1 MTPTLSGRIQ
11 TRLLLLG
18 TVGLLWTLIVVPV
31 LPKGGATLAETYA
44 LTVLALIVVAVVG
57 IGWELLY
64 HGIQQ
69 YRWEK
74 DWPILLGLLLGVPEG
89 IVAFFVIVAL
99 VPDEPSVLTFLLHFA
114 TTWIV
119 IWLFAIGPLRVFL
132 LRWRYQGGRIL

>member
-1 MTPTLSGRIQ
+1 VTPTLSGRIQ

-18 TVGLLWTLIVVPV
+18 TVGLLWTLIVVPA
-31 LPKGGATLAETYA
+31 LPKAGGTLAETYA
-44 LTVLALIVVAVVG
+44 VTVLALIVVAVLG
-57 IGWELLY
+57 IGWEFLY

-74 DWPILLGLLLGVPEG
+74 DWPILLGLVLGVTEGIVVFFVVDALVPEG
-89 IVAFFVIVAL
+89 
-99 VPDEPSVLTFLLHFA
+99 PSVLTFVLHFA

-132 LRWRYQGGRIL
+132 LRWRFQGGRIL